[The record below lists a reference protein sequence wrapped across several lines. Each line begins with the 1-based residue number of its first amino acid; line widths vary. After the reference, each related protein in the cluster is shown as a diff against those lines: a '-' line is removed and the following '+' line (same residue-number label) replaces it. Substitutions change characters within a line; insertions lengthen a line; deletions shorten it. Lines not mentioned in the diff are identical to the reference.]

1 LLSAAPP
8 PTLPKNGNRHNIEG
22 EEMAAFNAGA
32 SRLLSALAALC
43 LSAAPLRAADQ
54 SVIDAAKKEGKVVWY
69 TTLIVNQVVLPLK
82 AAFEKKY
89 PGVTLEYSRNDE
101 GPTAIRLLN
110 EAKSGRM
117 QADVFDGLTVNVPL
131 KREGLLARIDVPNA
145 ADYPTEMKDQDG
157 TWHALLL
164 FVFTPGF
171 NTNLVSKAEAP
182 KTYKDLLDPKWKG
195 KMAWNPN
202 SSAGA
207 LGFVGNILTSMG
219 QEAGMAYLRE
229 LAKQQIVNVEASS
242 RAILDQVIAG
252 EYPIGLMMFNNHT
265 VISARKGAPSDW
277 LPMEPVPVAFDSLGI
292 LKNGPHPNA
301 AKLLVEFLLSEEG
314 QQVLK
319 EADYLPALPKVP
331 AMKPGMR
338 PEDGG
343 FKATWL
349 RPDIVDP
356 QMPTWSRVAKE
367 LFR

>member
-1 LLSAAPP
+1 MRRFGGRPSRQLQLAGTIALWLCAHP
-8 PTLPKNGNRHNIEG
+8 
-22 EEMAAFNAGA
+22 AF
-32 SRLLSALAALC
+32 
-43 LSAAPLRAADQ
+43 AADQ
-54 SVIDAAKKEGKVVWY
+54 ALIDAAKKEGKVTWY

-110 EAKSGRM
+110 EAKAGGV

-131 KREGLLARIDVPNA
+131 KREGLLSKIEIPNA
-145 ADYPTEMKDQDG
+145 ADYPSEMKDTDG

-164 FVFTPGF
+164 FVFAPGY
-171 NTNLVSKAEAP
+171 NTTMVSKADMP

-207 LGFVGNILTSMG
+207 LGFVGNVLMSMG
-219 QEAGMAYLRE
+219 ETEGMAYLRE

-265 VISARKGAPSDW
+265 IISARKGAPSDW
-277 LPMEPVPVAFDSLGI
+277 VVMEPVPVAFDSLGI
-292 LKNGPHPNA
+292 LKGAPHPNA
-301 AKLLVEFLLSEEG
+301 ARLLVEFLLSEEG
-314 QQVLK
+314 QTVLK
-319 EADYLPALPKVP
+319 DADYLPASTKVG
-331 AMKPGMR
+331 AMRPGMR
-338 PEDGG
+338 PQDGN
-343 FKATWL
+343 FKATYM
-349 RPDIVDP
+349 RPDVVDP
-356 QMPTWSRVAKE
+356 QMPNWSKVVKE

>member
-1 LLSAAPP
+1 MLSQGILGRIAA
-8 PTLPKNGNRHNIEG
+8 
-22 EEMAAFNAGA
+22 
-32 SRLLSALAALC
+32 AAL
-43 LSAAPLRAADQ
+43 LGLAGLPAQAADQ
-54 SVIDAAKKEGKVVWY
+54 ALIDAAKKEGKVTWY

-110 EAKSGRM
+110 EAKAGGV

-131 KREGLLARIDVPNA
+131 KREGLLAKIEIPNA
-145 ADYPTEMKDQDG
+145 SDYPDEMKDKDG

-164 FVFTPGF
+164 FVFAPGY
-171 NTNLVSKAEAP
+171 NTSMVAKADVP

-207 LGFVGNILTSMG
+207 LGFVGNILLSMG
-219 QEAGMAYLRE
+219 EADGMAYLRD

-252 EYPIGLMMFNNHT
+252 EYPLGLMMFNNHT

-277 LPMEPVPVAFDSLGI
+277 VVMEPVPVAFDSLGI
-292 LKNGPHPNA
+292 LKNAPHPA
-301 AKLLVEFLLSEEG
+301 AARLLVDFLLSEEG
-314 QQVLK
+314 QAVLK
-319 EADYLPALPKVP
+319 EADYLPASNKVP
-331 AMKPGMR
+331 AMKAGMR
-338 PEDGG
+338 PQDGG
-343 FKATWL
+343 FKATYM
-349 RPDIVDP
+349 RPDMVDP
-356 QMPTWSRVAKE
+356 LMPTWAKVVKA